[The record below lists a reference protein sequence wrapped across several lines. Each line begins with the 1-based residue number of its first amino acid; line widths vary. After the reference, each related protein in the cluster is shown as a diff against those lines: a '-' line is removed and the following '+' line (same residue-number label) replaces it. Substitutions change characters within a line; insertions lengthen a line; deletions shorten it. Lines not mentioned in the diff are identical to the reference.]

1 MTISHDVTRTSE
13 PDRPAMTQTR
23 ILAAMPARIALLA
36 IALLAMPIAAPASA
50 QTAYSADEIVSRFA
64 PQGLGKQKAVC
75 FGTEDECKAPT
86 PVSVSTTVETPMDL
100 VVTFESNSS
109 VLRPEAKRN
118 LLEFAKALKSPKLSS
133 LRFEVAG
140 HTDGQG
146 SDDYNQ
152 ALSEQRAAAVV
163 RFLAEQGVPASQLVP
178 KGFGRTMPRT
188 ANPLDPANRR
198 VETRPVG

>member
-1 MTISHDVTRTSE
+1 
-13 PDRPAMTQTR
+13 MTQYR
-23 ILAAMPARIALLA
+23 FLKALPRPIGMLAIAILAAPLSGQAV
-36 IALLAMPIAAPASA
+36 A
-50 QTAYSADEIVSRFA
+50 QTAYSADEIVNRFA
-64 PQGLGKQKAVC
+64 PQDVGKQGLGKQKAVC
-75 FGTEDECKAPT
+75 FGTEDECQTTATVPASVGAPAA
-86 PVSVSTTVETPMDL
+86 PMDL
-100 VVTFESNSS
+100 VVTFERDSF

-118 LLEFAKALKSPKLSS
+118 LAEFAKALKSPKLVG
-133 LRFEVAG
+133 LKFEVAG

-163 RFLAEQGVPASQLVP
+163 RFLAEQGVPPGQLIA